1 MDIPGTPGS
10 VSPLLLNGSALR
22 AYEYACEREKVT
34 SAEVAAGIGSDL
46 AEAEA
51 LMRSLC
57 DRHLLWPTA
66 GGGYTASSP
75 RIFGAQLIAPA
86 VRELT
91 ERQQHIMD
99 MMEQLDS
106 LAELY
111 EQSPAKRFR
120 RPEIEVLPEID
131 SVRSALNGLSADA
144 GQEILTSQP
153 GGPRPAEVLEEA
165 LQRTEL
171 VLGRGV
177 TMRTVY
183 QHTAQYN
190 PATRAYVKHVVALG
204 AQVRTLSD
212 AFMRLIV
219 FDRET
224 AVLPLHGN
232 PQGAV
237 IVSDRSIVD
246 FVVQAFERVWPAA
259 SPFPVSYDQ
268 NQVMSTSEEIK
279 LAISQLLVEGVEDK
293 VIARRLGMSLRT
305 CQRHISD
312 VMARLGARNRLHAGY
327 LLSKVI
333 DDPR

>member
-1 MDIPGTPGS
+1 MDIPGTPGDA
-10 VSPLLLNGSALR
+10 SPLPLNGRALQ

-34 SAEVAAGIGSDL
+34 PEEIASAIGTDL
-46 AEAEA
+46 KEAEG

-57 DRHLLWPTA
+57 DLHLLWPTP

-86 VRELT
+86 VRELA
-91 ERQQHIMD
+91 ERQQHIMH
-99 MMEQLDS
+99 MMERLDS
-106 LAELY
+106 LAEIY
-111 EQSPAKRFR
+111 EQSPAKRLR
-120 RPEIEVLPEID
+120 RPEIEVLPEVD
-131 SVRSALNGLSADA
+131 SVRSALNGLSAHA
-144 GQEILTSQP
+144 SQEILTSQP
-153 GGPRPAEVLEEA
+153 GGARPADVLKEA
-165 LQRTEL
+165 LSRTEL
-171 VLGRGV
+171 VLRRNV
-177 TMRTVY
+177 TMRTIY
-183 QHTAQYN
+183 QHTAQFN
-190 PATRAYVKHVVALG
+190 PATRAYVKHVTPLG
-204 AQVRTLSD
+204 AQVRMLSD
-212 AFMRLIV
+212 GFMRLIV

-237 IVSDRSIVD
+237 IVSDQSIVD
-246 FVVQAFERVWPAA
+246 FVVEAFERVWPTA

-268 NQVMSTSEEIK
+268 NQVMGASEEIK

-327 LLSKVI
+327 LLSKVV
-333 DDPR
+333 DDLR